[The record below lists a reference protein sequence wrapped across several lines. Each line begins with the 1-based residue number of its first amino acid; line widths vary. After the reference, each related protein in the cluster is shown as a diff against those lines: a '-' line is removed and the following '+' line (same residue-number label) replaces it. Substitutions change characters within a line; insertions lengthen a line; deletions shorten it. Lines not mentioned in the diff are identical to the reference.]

1 MKFDLANK
9 KVFVAGHNGMVGQAV
24 VRKLKDF
31 DVELVSRNRDELDL
45 ADASQVYDFMSAV
58 KPDVVILA
66 AAKVGG
72 IVANDSYPAD
82 FILQNI
88 KIQNNIIE
96 SAHHTNVAKLVFLGS
111 SCIYPRDTSQ
121 PISEE
126 QLLSAPLEKT
136 NEWYAIAKIAGL
148 KTCQAFRKQFGSDY
162 ICLMPTN
169 LYGPGDNYDSENS
182 HVIPGLL
189 GKFHNAKIN
198 GDDTVTIWGSGSPYR
213 EFLHVDDCAEAIVHA
228 TLQYSDA
235 APLNIGSGQDMQIK
249 ELAKLIS
256 EVTEFKGKLVFDTSR
271 PDGTP
276 RKLLDTSR
284 INALGWKPKIS
295 LRDGLRRV
303 YSDKFLGNCKSD

>member
-24 VRKLKDF
+24 VRKLEDN

-45 ADASQVYDFMSAV
+45 ANASQVHDFMSAV

-96 SAHHTNVAKLVFLGS
+96 SAHHANVAKLVFLGS

-148 KTCQAFRKQFGSDY
+148 KTCQAFRKQFGNDY

-169 LYGPGDNYDSENS
+169 LYGPGDNYDPEHS

-189 GKFHNAKIN
+189 GKFHNAKIR
-198 GDDTVTIWGSGSPYR
+198 GDDTVTIWGSGLPYR

-235 APLNIGSGQDMQIK
+235 APLNIGSGQDLQIK
-249 ELAKLIS
+249 ELANLIS

-276 RKLLDTSR
+276 RKLLDTSK

-295 LRDGLRRV
+295 LRDGLQQV
-303 YSDKFLGNCKSD
+303 YAEKFRNN

>member
-24 VRKLKDF
+24 VRKLEDN

-45 ADASQVYDFMSAV
+45 ANASQVHDFMSAV

-82 FILQNI
+82 FILQII

-96 SAHHTNVAKLVFLGS
+96 SAHHANVAKLVFLGS

-148 KTCQAFRKQFGSDY
+148 KTCQAFRKQFGNDY

-169 LYGPGDNYDSENS
+169 LYGPGDNYDPEHS

-189 GKFHNAKIN
+189 GKFHNAKIR
-198 GDDTVTIWGSGSPYR
+198 GDDTVTIWGSGLPYR

-235 APLNIGSGQDMQIK
+235 APLNIGSGQDLQIK
-249 ELAKLIS
+249 ELANLIS

-276 RKLLDTSR
+276 RKLLDTSK

-295 LRDGLRRV
+295 LRDGLQQV
-303 YSDKFLGNCKSD
+303 YAENFATIELKF

>member
-1 MKFDLANK
+1 MISCLPLNRC
-9 KVFVAGHNGMVGQAV
+9 G
-24 VRKLKDF
+24 DF
-31 DVELVSRNRDELDL
+31 GCCQSWWYRSKR
-45 ADASQVYDFMSAV
+45 
-58 KPDVVILA
+58 
-66 AAKVGG
+66 
-72 IVANDSYPAD
+72 SYPAD

-96 SAHHTNVAKLVFLGS
+96 SAHHANVAKLVFLGS

-148 KTCQAFRKQFGSDY
+148 KTCQAFRKQFGNDY

-169 LYGPGDNYDSENS
+169 LYGPGDNYDPEHS

-189 GKFHNAKIN
+189 GKFHNAKIR
-198 GDDTVTIWGSGSPYR
+198 GDDTVTIWGSGLPYR

-235 APLNIGSGQDMQIK
+235 APLNIGSGQDLQIK
-249 ELAKLIS
+249 ELANLIS

-276 RKLLDTSR
+276 RKLLDTSK

-295 LRDGLRRV
+295 LRDGLQQV
-303 YSDKFLGNCKSD
+303 YAEKFRNN

>member
-24 VRKLKDF
+24 VRKLMDY
-31 DVELVSRNRDELDL
+31 DVELISRSRSELDL
-45 ADASQVYDFMSAV
+45 ANASQVLDFMSSV

-82 FILQNI
+82 FILQNM

-96 SAHHTNVAKLVFLGS
+96 SSYHAKVAKLVFLGS

-126 QLLSAPLEKT
+126 QLLSGPLERT

-169 LYGPGDNYDSENS
+169 LYGRGDNYDPEHS

-198 GDDTVTIWGSGSPYR
+198 EDDTVTIWGSGSPYR

-228 TLQYSDA
+228 TLQYSDD
-235 APLNIGSGQDMQIK
+235 APLNIGSGRDIQIK
-249 ELAKLIS
+249 ELANLIS
-256 EVTEFKGKLVFDTSR
+256 EVTEFKGNLVFDTNR

-276 RKLLDTSR
+276 RKLLDISK
-284 INALGWKPKIS
+284 ISALGWKPKIS
-295 LRDGLRRV
+295 LRDGLRQV
-303 YSDKFLGNCKSD
+303 YADKFLSN